1 MWRFRQ
7 ILVAFSEYTNSIK
20 ESKGD
25 TPTSPRSIL
34 FSGNG
39 RVSLIVMSRPHPSG
53 LVNVLHNSEK
63 KCREHNRP
71 VNLHPLFYFFAHDC
85 TLLMFTDTRQIN

>member
-53 LVNVLHNSEK
+53 LVNVLHNWK
-63 KCREHNRP
+63 KNGGNTIAQSICTHYFTF
-71 VNLHPLFYFFAHDC
+71 LHTTVDKY
-85 TLLMFTDTRQIN
+85 